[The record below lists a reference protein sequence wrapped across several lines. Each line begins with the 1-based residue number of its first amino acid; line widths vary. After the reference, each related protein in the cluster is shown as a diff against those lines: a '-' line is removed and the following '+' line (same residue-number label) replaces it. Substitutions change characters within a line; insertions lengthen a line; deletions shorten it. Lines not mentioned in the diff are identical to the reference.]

1 MKYKVSLTVPVTVQY
16 TVDACS
22 EVEAILRAQDIY
34 LQDVHF
40 NSPTYEEITWGSDK
54 IMDRSIRKVNISSIN
69 NKNTE

>member
-40 NSPTYEEITWGSDK
+40 NSPTYEEITWGRDK

-69 NKNTE
+69 NNNTE